1 MRQLRHFASVQ
12 TVRFAPSPTGALHV
26 GGARTA
32 LFNYL
37 VHRRAVLE
45 GRPSAFV
52 LRVDDSDAARNVPGS
67 EAAILGDLAWLGV
80 EWTAGPLRSSE
91 RSAVYAAAVDKLL
104 ASGAAYRDFDGDAA
118 KWRGAP
124 EADVAARVA
133 AGEPHAVRFRVPRE
147 TGVAVEVDDAVR
159 GTRWAD
165 VNKACRED
173 FVLARR
179 DGRPLYVLCSAAD
192 DAALGV
198 SHVVR
203 AEEHVSNTLRQ
214 ALVLVLDA
222 LGAARPTFAHV
233 PLVVD
238 AAGKKLSK
246 RRGPAGA
253 GPEEEAAEDGA
264 GGRRPRKHAYDGL
277 GTVAELRAAGCTP
290 LGLANYLASLG
301 WAHETAAFDSLDD
314 LAAAFDLAACPG
326 PRARTTRSA
335 WPSSTRRRRR
345 RPPAAPRRR
354 RPSPRL
360 ARAADGAGAAAAGR
374 GRREF
379 AEDRLPAG
387 RVADAVLDALAR
399 RRRRRGRRRD
409 GARRRAAV
417 VAAGGAPFDGDDAA
431 WAAYVDGQAAALGVK
446 RGAFQPARLLL
457 TGRPRA
463 RTSARS
469 SASRRDAGVAGAA
482 TAETASRRSRGC

>member
-1 MRQLRHFASVQ
+1 MRQLRRFASTQ

-67 EAAILGDLAWLGV
+67 EAAILGDLEWLGV

-118 KWRGAP
+118 QWRGAP

-147 TGVAVEVDDAVR
+147 TGVAVEVDDVVR
-159 GTRWAD
+159 GTLRWAD

-214 ALVLVLDA
+214 ALVVWKSNLQPEFNVLVLDA
-222 LGAARPTFAHV
+222 LGATRPTFAHV

-253 GPEEEAAEDGA
+253 GPEEEASEDGA
-264 GGRRPRKHAYDGL
+264 RGRRPRKHAYDGL

-314 LAAAFDLAACPG
+314 LAAAFDLGRVSRAA
-326 PRARTTRSA
+326 SA
-335 WPSSTRRRRR
+335 HDPKRLAFVDAASAAS
-345 RPPAAPRRR
+345 PAGGAQAAEALRI
-354 RPSPRL
+354 
-360 ARAADGAGAAAAGR
+360 ARAAA
-374 GRREF
+374 
-379 AEDRLPAG
+379 
-387 RVADAVLDALAR
+387 
-399 RRRRRGRRRD
+399 
-409 GARRRAAV
+409 
-417 VAAGGAPFDGDDAA
+417 
-431 WAAYVDGQAAALGVK
+431 K
-446 RGAFQPARLLL
+446 
-457 TGRPRA
+457 
-463 RTSARS
+463 
-469 SASRRDAGVAGAA
+469 DAGVAGRRRPR
-482 TAETASRRSRGC
+482 TASRRSRGC

>member
-1 MRQLRHFASVQ
+1 MCRALRQLRRFASTQ

-67 EAAILGDLAWLGV
+67 EAAILGDLEWLGV

-147 TGVAVEVDDAVR
+147 TGVAVEVDDVVR
-159 GTRWAD
+159 GTLRWAD

-214 ALVLVLDA
+214 ALVRVEIRSPTRLQCVL
-222 LGAARPTFAHV
+222 
-233 PLVVD
+233 
-238 AAGKKLSK
+238 S
-246 RRGPAGA
+246 
-253 GPEEEAAEDGA
+253 
-264 GGRRPRKHAYDGL
+264 
-277 GTVAELRAAGCTP
+277 GTDCTEPFGC
-290 LGLANYLASLG
+290 
-301 WAHETAAFDSLDD
+301 
-314 LAAAFDLAACPG
+314 
-326 PRARTTRSA
+326 
-335 WPSSTRRRRR
+335 
-345 RPPAAPRRR
+345 
-354 RPSPRL
+354 
-360 ARAADGAGAAAAGR
+360 
-374 GRREF
+374 
-379 AEDRLPAG
+379 
-387 RVADAVLDALAR
+387 
-399 RRRRRGRRRD
+399 
-409 GARRRAAV
+409 
-417 VAAGGAPFDGDDAA
+417 
-431 WAAYVDGQAAALGVK
+431 
-446 RGAFQPARLLL
+446 
-457 TGRPRA
+457 
-463 RTSARS
+463 
-469 SASRRDAGVAGAA
+469 ASRTQR
-482 TAETASRRSRGC
+482 EQSIRPKISRIDFESTEIESSVF

>member
-1 MRQLRHFASVQ
+1 MRQLRRFASAQ

-67 EAAILGDLAWLGV
+67 EAAILGDLEWLGV

-147 TGVAVEVDDAVR
+147 TGVAVEVDDVVR
-159 GTRWAD
+159 GTLRWAD

-214 ALVLVLDA
+214 ALVYVEI
-222 LGAARPTFAHV
+222 
-233 PLVVD
+233 
-238 AAGKKLSK
+238 K
-246 RRGPAGA
+246 
-253 GPEEEAAEDGA
+253 
-264 GGRRPRKHAYDGL
+264 
-277 GTVAELRAAGCTP
+277 
-290 LGLANYLASLG
+290 
-301 WAHETAAFDSLDD
+301 
-314 LAAAFDLAACPG
+314 
-326 PRARTTRSA
+326 
-335 WPSSTRRRRR
+335 SSTR
-345 RPPAAPRRR
+345 
-354 RPSPRL
+354 L
-360 ARAADGAGAAAAGR
+360 QC
-374 GRREF
+374 
-379 AEDRLPAG
+379 
-387 RVADAVLDALAR
+387 VLSGKNCTGPFGCAL
-399 RRRRRGRRRD
+399 
-409 GARRRAAV
+409 
-417 VAAGGAPFDGDDAA
+417 
-431 WAAYVDGQAAALGVK
+431 
-446 RGAFQPARLLL
+446 
-457 TGRPRA
+457 
-463 RTSARS
+463 RTR
-469 SASRRDAGVAGAA
+469 
-482 TAETASRRSRGC
+482 